1 MFVQQLQQRYPYHLL
16 TSTLAC
22 GNMIMPEREQH
33 IDSPDKG
40 VTEVIKLTALTKRTL
55 QDLATLQYRHGMVL
69 PIKHKG
75 RTVDAEYGEESEL
88 FSADLFGPSVAVLDK
103 ALANITAAQK
113 TQMKVMPT
121 NSAWSS
127 CTT

>member
-1 MFVQQLQQRYPYHLL
+1 
-16 TSTLAC
+16 
-22 GNMIMPEREQH
+22 
-33 IDSPDKG
+33 
-40 VTEVIKLTALTKRTL
+40 
-55 QDLATLQYRHGMVL
+55 MVL
-69 PIKHKG
+69 PINHKG